1 MKKIEGGE
9 MPYRPISCDV
19 YSELELAILRRQSL
33 HIIWHEAN
41 VSFTRTLVPIDLE
54 TQAGREFLHYRFP
67 TGEVGRIR
75 LDHID
80 RVGPA

>member
-41 VSFTRTLVPIDLE
+41 VSFTRTLVPTDLE